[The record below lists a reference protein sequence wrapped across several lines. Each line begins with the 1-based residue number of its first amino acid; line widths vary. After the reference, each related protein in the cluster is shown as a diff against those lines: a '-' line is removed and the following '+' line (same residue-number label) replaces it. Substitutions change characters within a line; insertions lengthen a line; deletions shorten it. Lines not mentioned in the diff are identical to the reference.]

1 MRVSKRTV
9 SPQIARS
16 WLLVPASQ
24 PELFAIAQESEADAI
39 IIDVEDAVAAKDKRQ
54 ARLDTV
60 EWLSTGHRAWV
71 RINDASSDFW
81 SEDCAALKT
90 CAGLEGVMLAKSES
104 ASHVDDTADRLPDGT
119 RILALVETARGMQN
133 VAQIASAP
141 STFRIAF
148 GTGDFKR
155 DTAAGDDPIALVYAR
170 SQLVIASRAARLPA
184 PIDGPTLNI
193 AHLPTGTAHA
203 KEMGMSG
210 KLCLTHEHA
219 GIINAG
225 LSPTDADVS
234 WAHGFIE
241 AFEKSGGKITD
252 GSDLPRLARAQKIV
266 QQADDFGIEVEAA
279 EVSHSGY

>member
-1 MRVSKRTV
+1 MSARRV

-16 WLLVPASQ
+16 WLLVPASH
-24 PELFAIAQESEADAI
+24 PELFAIAQASEADAI
-39 IIDVEDAVAAKDKRQ
+39 IIDLEDAVAANDKRQ
-54 ARLDTV
+54 ARKDTV

-104 ASHVDDTADRLPDGT
+104 ASHLDDTSDRLPDDT

-133 VAQIASAP
+133 VARIASAQA
-141 STFRIAF
+141 TFRIAF

-155 DTAAGDDPIALVYAR
+155 DTAVGEDPMALAYAR

-219 GIINAG
+219 AVINAG
-225 LSPTDADVS
+225 LSPSRDDIA
-234 WAHGFIE
+234 WAHGFIA
-241 AFEKSGGKITD
+241 AFEASGGTITD

-266 QQADDFGIEVEAA
+266 AQAEDFGIDVPAA
-279 EVSHSGY
+279 DVSHSGY

>member
-1 MRVSKRTV
+1 VSRRTV

-16 WLLVPASQ
+16 WLLVPASH
-24 PELFAIAQESEADAI
+24 PELFAIAQASEADAI
-39 IIDVEDAVAAKDKRQ
+39 IIDMEDAVAANDKEQ
-54 ARLDTV
+54 ARKDTV
-60 EWLSTGHRAWV
+60 EWLTTGHRAWV

-90 CAGLEGVMLAKSES
+90 AEGLEGVMLAKSES
-104 ASHVDDTADRLPDGT
+104 TSHIDDTADRLPHST
-119 RILALVETARGMQN
+119 RILALVETARGLQN
-133 VAQIASAP
+133 VAQIAQAP
-141 STFRIAF
+141 ATFRIAF

-155 DTAAGDDPIALVYAR
+155 DTATGDDPAALMYAR

-193 AHLPTGTAHA
+193 ALLPTGTAHA

-219 GIINAG
+219 ATINEG
-225 LSPTDADVS
+225 LSPSEKEVA
-234 WAHGFIE
+234 WAHGFID

-266 QQADDFGIEVEAA
+266 QQARDFGIEVEAA

>member
-1 MRVSKRTV
+1 MSPRTI

-16 WLLVPASQ
+16 WLLVPASH

-39 IIDVEDAVAAKDKRQ
+39 IIDMEDAVAANDKKQ
-54 ARLDTV
+54 ARKDTV
-60 EWLSTGHRAWV
+60 EWLTTGHRAWV
-71 RINDASSDFW
+71 RINDASSEFW
-81 SEDCAALKT
+81 SEDCAALKQ
-90 CAGLEGVMLAKSES
+90 CEGLEGVMLAKSES
-104 ASHVDDTADRLPDGT
+104 SSHLDDTADRLVDGT

-133 VAQIASAP
+133 VAHIAAAP

-155 DTAAGDDPIALVYAR
+155 DTAAGEDPIALVYAR

-193 AHLPTGTAHA
+193 THLPSGTAHA

-219 GIINAG
+219 AIINAG
-225 LSPTDADVS
+225 LSPSEKDIA
-234 WAHGFIE
+234 WAHGFIA
-241 AFEKSGGKITD
+241 AFEASGGKITD

-266 QQADDFGIEVEAA
+266 HQAEDFGIEVAPA